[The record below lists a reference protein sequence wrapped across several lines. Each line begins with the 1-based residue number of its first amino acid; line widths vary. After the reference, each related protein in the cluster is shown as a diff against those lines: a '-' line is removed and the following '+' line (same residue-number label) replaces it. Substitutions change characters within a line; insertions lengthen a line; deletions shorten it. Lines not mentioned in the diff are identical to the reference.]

1 MSASHEGL
9 SALGFRII
17 LIGLLLSSVGFALIT
32 MASLIQ
38 IPGSTPPSP
47 SSGIVIF
54 IGPIPIVIG
63 SGPQGP
69 ILIIA
74 GLLITALMVLLTALS
89 LRSRGIPQRVE
100 REPEGGDGSNR

>member
-1 MSASHEGL
+1 MSASREGL
-9 SALGFRII
+9 SVLGLR
-17 LIGLLLSSVGFALIT
+17 LIFIGFLLSFVGFALIT

-38 IPGSTPPSP
+38 IPGSPPPSP
-47 SSGIVIF
+47 SSSIVIF

-74 GLLITALMVLLTALS
+74 GLLIAALMVLLTALS
-89 LRSRGIPQRVE
+89 LRSRGIPPRME
-100 REPEGGDGSNR
+100 REPEVSDGAD